1 MGLDDPHH
9 RRLRPQPQ
17 DNAWQAGW
25 TRIIFDYFDKDHF
38 ELFEAG
44 LTMIILILTQDKQIW
59 QQQSMNQI
67 VASRWKKIFF
77 LEEIIKEKIQVGG
90 FCALSGVFIL
100 TLPIPIVVNSFAMYY
115 KNRLWR
121 TEVGQK
127 FVSS

>member
-44 LTMIILILTQDKQIW
+44 LTMIILILTQDKQFSVFSFSVFNILLINETYINMW
-59 QQQSMNQI
+59 S
-67 VASRWKKIFF
+67 KI
-77 LEEIIKEKIQVGG
+77 E
-90 FCALSGVFIL
+90 
-100 TLPIPIVVNSFAMYY
+100 
-115 KNRLWR
+115 
-121 TEVGQK
+121 
-127 FVSS
+127 

>member
-44 LTMIILILTQDKQIW
+44 LTMIILILTQDKQWIKLLP
-59 QQQSMNQI
+59 
-67 VASRWKKIFF
+67 VGGKKLFF

-121 TEVGQK
+121 TEVSQK